1 MKRRLTVIAGFSLI
15 ALAAVGCSSSGGD
28 VDVALSEWVVQPDP
42 GSVSAGDITFT
53 ADNQGSEAHEMVIVR
68 AASVAALPTD
78 ADGAVDEGQIPDAD
92 FIGEVEELEAGS
104 TGTLSENLAAGTYVI
119 FCNITEEEADGSIE
133 SHFAEG
139 MHVVFT
145 VDS

>member
-1 MKRRLTVIAGFSLI
+1 MKRLLILAAGFSLI

-42 GSVSAGDITFT
+42 ASVDAGDLTFT

-68 AASVAALPTD
+68 ADSVAALPTD
-78 ADGAVDEGQIPDAD
+78 ADGAVDETLIPEAD
-92 FIGEVEELEAGS
+92 FIGEVEELEPGT

-119 FCNITEEEADGSIE
+119 FCNITEEEDDGSIE

-139 MHVVFT
+139 MHAVFT
-145 VDS
+145 VDG